1 MKKLI
6 ELVLVL
12 VCVVCLVGCNNKTVS
27 IDLPF
32 EVEDIDNIEM
42 YRFEG
47 TPGYVEKKVVIA
59 EEDIKTVCDMF
70 ARLSFT
76 TQKAKETAGAT
87 TTSFRFN
94 LTDGTI
100 YEMVYSCYGVKNGS
114 LKSSTGNFEYFASA
128 DIGAAWSNVAPEA
141 VQVEASEL
149 PK

>member
-1 MKKLI
+1 MKKFIALFLAVACI
-6 ELVLVL
+6 LALA
-12 VCVVCLVGCNNKTVS
+12 GCNNKTVN

-32 EVEDIDNIEM
+32 GVEDVDNIEI
-42 YRFEG
+42 YRFKG
-47 TPGYVEKKVVIA
+47 TPGHVEKKVVIS

-70 ARLSFT
+70 ERLSFT
-76 TQKAKETAGAT
+76 TQKAKETAEAT

-94 LTDGTI
+94 LNDGTN

-128 DIGAAWSNVAPEA
+128 DIGAAWGNVEPEA
-141 VQVEASEL
+141 VQADASEL